1 VAVQAQV
8 ITRDRNTMA
17 SELTVGD
24 FVVFDT
30 SDDEVEPIWIG
41 RIMSNPEWQGQ
52 GVYKNDSRRNTSF
65 GGVQV
70 GRGEVALY
78 VMWYEKINVMSDTL
92 EYWVSRTETEPI
104 VQNNRYLIPID
115 VTLHQ
120 MLGQSN
126 VVPKLRTSTRGDVR
140 QSSINNRRRVNEW
153 HDRELEIIWNMD
165 SEIRRLVL
173 ASCDL

>member
-1 VAVQAQV
+1 MLPLCVSLNQKAAEETGDEIHSDGHMFSFEKQSCTKTSGPGVAVQAQV

-17 SELTVGD
+17 SELAVGD

-52 GVYKNDSRRNTSF
+52 GIHKNNSRRQASF

-78 VMWYEKINVMSDTL
+78 VMWYEKINVMSGTL
-92 EYWVSRTETEPI
+92 EYWVSRTDTEPI
-104 VQNNRYLIPID
+104 VQNSRYLIPID
-115 VTLHQ
+115 ITLHQ
-120 MLGQSN
+120 MLGQSI
-126 VVPKLRTSTRGDVR
+126 VVLKL
-140 QSSINNRRRVNEW
+140 
-153 HDRELEIIWNMD
+153 
-165 SEIRRLVL
+165 
-173 ASCDL
+173 